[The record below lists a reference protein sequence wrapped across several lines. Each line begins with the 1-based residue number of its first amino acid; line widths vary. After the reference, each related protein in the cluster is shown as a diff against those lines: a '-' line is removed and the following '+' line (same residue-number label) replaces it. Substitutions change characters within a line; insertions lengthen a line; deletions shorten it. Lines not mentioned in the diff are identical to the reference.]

1 MAARGGLCRTIYRR
15 IALPFITSACGRRTA
30 RGNVSMIRCG
40 GGCDARRDAGRVPAV
55 RSATASRRKR
65 PNRAGLA
72 ATTGEKKLVGRKR
85 HAVVD
90 TLGLLWALVITPAS
104 VQDRDG
110 GKLALEQFR
119 DRVKFPKVIWA
130 DTAYHATARWAGV
143 LWNWYVEIVTRPR
156 GRFEIQ
162 HKRWI
167 VERTFGSWNRSRRLA
182 KCYERTTESEQAF
195 ILVTMIHLM
204 ARRLGCVSKH

>member
-1 MAARGGLCRTIYRR
+1 M
-15 IALPFITSACGRRTA
+15 
-30 RGNVSMIRCG
+30 
-40 GGCDARRDAGRVPAV
+40 
-55 RSATASRRKR
+55 
-65 PNRAGLA
+65 
-72 ATTGEKKLVGRKR
+72 
-85 HAVVD
+85 VD

-162 HKRWI
+162 RKRWI
-167 VERTFGSWNRSRRLA
+167 VERTFGWWNRSRRLA

-204 ARRLGCVSKH
+204 ARRLGFVSKHYVRQILRSMCWMKAIRIMPPKLIAVFSKREKMRRLSFSQPIRRSMMLRSR